1 MAPKE
6 FFLLSHKQSHRLQQL
21 PVRVKDAIYPVGGKY
36 LRSWQK
42 RAFDIAGALAIAPF
56 AAVGIGLAAIAIKL
70 DDGGSIFFTLNVPG
84 PKGTTIP
91 QYKLRTMRPDDL
103 TPVSSLNRKRDES
116 HRVTR
121 VGKFL
126 RQWSID
132 ELPQVINVLKG
143 DMHLVGNRPN
153 LSDRL
158 RAWSEDDFLQEDY
171 YRWAHAS
178 AVNKPGCANVGILHG
193 RAHLDE
199 TEDGRRRR
207 LRLERYFLEHN
218 SIGMD
223 LKVMIKNIGA
233 VIKRD
238 GAY

>member
-1 MAPKE
+1 MRKFPE
-6 FFLLSHKQSHRLQQL
+6 
-21 PVRVKDAIYPVGGKY
+21 RVKDAVYPVGVKY
-36 LRSWQK
+36 MQSWQK
-42 RAFDIAGALAIAPF
+42 RAFDIAGALVIAPF
-56 AAVGIGLAAIAIKL
+56 AAVGVGLGAIAIKL
-70 DDGGSIFFTLNVPG
+70 DDGGPVFFTLNVPG
-84 PKGTTIP
+84 PRGTIIP
-91 QYKLRTMRPDDL
+91 QHKLRTMRPDD
-103 TPVSSLNRKRDES
+103 TATVDALNRKPDER

-126 RQWSID
+126 RQWSLD
-132 ELPQVINVLKG
+132 ELPQVVNVLRG
-143 DMHLVGNRPN
+143 EMHLVGNRPN

-178 AVNKPGCANVGILHG
+178 AVNKPGCANIGILHG

-223 LKVMIKNIGA
+223 FKVMIKNIGA

>member
-1 MAPKE
+1 MGPKE
-6 FFLLSHKQSHRLQQL
+6 AFLLPYKHIHALRQL
-21 PVRVKDAIYPVGGKY
+21 PIRLKDSLYPVGGKY

-42 RAFDIAGALAIAPF
+42 RAFDVVGALAIAPF
-56 AAVGIGLAAIAIKL
+56 AAVGIGLGAIAIKL
-70 DDGGSIFFTLNVPG
+70 DDGGPVFFTLNVPG
-84 PKGTTIP
+84 PKGIIIP
-91 QYKLRTMRPDDL
+91 QYKLRTMRPDNSTQVD
-103 TPVSSLNRKRDES
+103 PLNRKQDER
-116 HRVTR
+116 HRITR
-121 VGKFL
+121 VGKIL
-126 RQWSID
+126 RQWSLD
-132 ELPQVINVLKG
+132 ELPQILNVLKG

-153 LSDRL
+153 LPNRL
-158 RAWSEDDFLQEDY
+158 HAWSEDEFLQEDY

-199 TEDGRRRR
+199 TEEGRKRR

-218 SIGMD
+218 SLGMD

-233 VIKRD
+233 VVKRD